1 MTWEEFDALPISE
14 AFSEEVVGVDEAGRK
29 MIRPVVLDTGFMPTM
44 GEDEPFLARDREG
57 NAWTFGYIKGVLH
70 KRHFYGLD

>member
-1 MTWEEFDALPISE
+1 MTREEFDALPISE

-29 MIRPVVLDTGFMPTM
+29 MIRPVMLDTGFMPTM
-44 GEDEPFLARDREG
+44 EEDEPLLARDRDG

-70 KRHFYGLD
+70 KRRWF